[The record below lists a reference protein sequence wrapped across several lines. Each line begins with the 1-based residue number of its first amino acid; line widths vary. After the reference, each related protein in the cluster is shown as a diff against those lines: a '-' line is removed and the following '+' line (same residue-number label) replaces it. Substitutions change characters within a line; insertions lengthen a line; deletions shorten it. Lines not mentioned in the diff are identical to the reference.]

1 MDEEKE
7 EEERPEG
14 NPEPAEPRRRR
25 HARGTGPPSLTA
37 PIARL
42 LGRLTEDDLVI
53 RTVAAAVVIAV
64 GMALTS
70 VTFSITQNAMGLLRG
85 QDPFLRAYPVS
96 STSTSTTSSYL
107 FPPSAPL
114 LSFVP
119 SSVTMAPTTVAL
131 APQPSYYAP
140 SAAPLPV
147 AVANS
152 TMTKVLATVL
162 SLAGLAATIPVL
174 LAWLAL
180 IRLSGHAARI
190 FAETILVWPIRR
202 EDDLQADDR
211 TGIVVQFLKWFR
223 ALAFSYLAI
232 LVVGVVERGVLTT
245 LTVSLTGTPPF
256 SSSPH
261 VTPPPQLL
269 H

>member
-119 SSVTMAPTTVAL
+119 SSVTMAPTT
-131 APQPSYYAP
+131 
-140 SAAPLPV
+140 
-147 AVANS
+147 
-152 TMTKVLATVL
+152 
-162 SLAGLAATIPVL
+162 
-174 LAWLAL
+174 
-180 IRLSGHAARI
+180 
-190 FAETILVWPIRR
+190 
-202 EDDLQADDR
+202 
-211 TGIVVQFLKWFR
+211 
-223 ALAFSYLAI
+223 
-232 LVVGVVERGVLTT
+232 
-245 LTVSLTGTPPF
+245 
-256 SSSPH
+256 
-261 VTPPPQLL
+261 
-269 H
+269 